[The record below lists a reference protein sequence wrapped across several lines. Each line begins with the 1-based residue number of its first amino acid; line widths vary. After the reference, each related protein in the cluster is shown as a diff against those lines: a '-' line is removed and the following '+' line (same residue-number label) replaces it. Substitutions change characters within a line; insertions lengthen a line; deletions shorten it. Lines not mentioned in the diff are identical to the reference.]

1 MEKENREVK
10 SSVFADLFYEDESA
24 EKNII
29 SLYNALHEE
38 PLPEGTQIE
47 KIHVGDAI
55 YMNLKNDISFGVGG
69 KTIIMGEHQST
80 VNENMPLRNLLYI
93 GRVYEQIVPSEARYR
108 KKRVTL
114 AKPEFYTFYNGIEK
128 EEKERW
134 MRLSDAYKEE
144 NGDSG
149 LEVAVKMININP
161 DSQHEILEKC
171 SVLKE
176 YSQFIETIRKYQ
188 NTKEKFPYRKAMRE
202 CIEKGILKDYLMRRG
217 SEVENMLL
225 AEYDYETDIAVQRE
239 EAHEEGYGQG
249 YGQGYERCETV
260 MAELTDKLLG
270 AGRIKDCQ
278 RAMKDKEFRKQLMQE
293 LGI

>member
-38 PLPEGTQIE
+38 PLPEEIQIE

-149 LEVAVKMININP
+149 LEVAVKMININL

-171 SVLKE
+171 PVLKE

-188 NTKEKFPYRKAMRE
+188 NTKEKFPYRKAIRE
-202 CIEKGILKDYLMRRG
+202 CIEPANKKSRL
-217 SEVENMLL
+217 N
-225 AEYDYETDIAVQRE
+225 
-239 EAHEEGYGQG
+239 
-249 YGQGYERCETV
+249 
-260 MAELTDKLLG
+260 
-270 AGRIKDCQ
+270 
-278 RAMKDKEFRKQLMQE
+278 
-293 LGI
+293 

>member
-10 SSVFADLFYEDESA
+10 SSVFADLFYDDESA

-114 AKPEFYTFYNGIEK
+114 AK
-128 EEKERW
+128 ER
-134 MRLSDAYKEE
+134 
-144 NGDSG
+144 
-149 LEVAVKMININP
+149 
-161 DSQHEILEKC
+161 
-171 SVLKE
+171 
-176 YSQFIETIRKYQ
+176 
-188 NTKEKFPYRKAMRE
+188 
-202 CIEKGILKDYLMRRG
+202 
-217 SEVENMLL
+217 
-225 AEYDYETDIAVQRE
+225 
-239 EAHEEGYGQG
+239 
-249 YGQGYERCETV
+249 
-260 MAELTDKLLG
+260 
-270 AGRIKDCQ
+270 
-278 RAMKDKEFRKQLMQE
+278 
-293 LGI
+293 

>member
-1 MEKENREVK
+1 
-10 SSVFADLFYEDESA
+10 
-24 EKNII
+24 
-29 SLYNALHEE
+29 
-38 PLPEGTQIE
+38 
-47 KIHVGDAI
+47 
-55 YMNLKNDISFGVGG
+55 
-69 KTIIMGEHQST
+69 
-80 VNENMPLRNLLYI
+80 
-93 GRVYEQIVPSEARYR
+93 
-108 KKRVTL
+108 
-114 AKPEFYTFYNGIEK
+114 
-128 EEKERW
+128 

-249 YGQGYERCETV
+249 YERCETV

>member
-10 SSVFADLFYEDESA
+10 SSVFADLFYEDQSA
-24 EKNII
+24 EENII

-38 PLPEGTQIE
+38 SLPEGTQIE

-128 EEKERW
+128 EEKERC
-134 MRLSDAYKEE
+134 MRLSDAYKEL

-149 LEVAVKMININP
+149 LEVAVKIININP

-171 SVLKE
+171 PVLKE
-176 YSQFIETIRKYQ
+176 YSQFIEIIRKYQ
-188 NTKEKFPYRKAMRE
+188 NTNEKVPYRKAIRE
-202 CIEKGILKDYLMRRG
+202 CIKRGILKDYLMRRG

-249 YGQGYERCETV
+249 YEQGETV

-278 RAMKDKEFRKQLMQE
+278 RAMRDRKFRKQLIQE
-293 LGI
+293 LGIYL